1 MVDLSNQDETRA
13 RFWELTQKAE
23 KMRAKSGPLRD
34 QHDDLIRSQAKARKT
49 LEDKISTAEKGL
61 FDIEQ
66 ERAALARALGG
77 QTGARP
83 DA

>member
-1 MVDLSNQDETRA
+1 MVDLSKPIEIHA

-23 KMRAKSGPLRD
+23 KMRAKSGPLRE

-77 QTGARP
+77 QTGTRP
-83 DA
+83 E